1 MSNPVGAL
9 AAQWRTEANVL
20 RRRGAVAQA
29 VVFEQC
35 AGELE
40 AGIIEPLSASNQ
52 PPPDM
57 SEPTWRER
65 LWTAP
70 AESRIGRDELLEAVG
85 RPASW
90 LYRHTSQKGDCA
102 RIPHRKMDNELVF
115 VVGEVRQWLCEHEEI
130 VVQGRSKS
138 FAVPAHRGK
147 GAA

>member
-1 MSNPVGAL
+1 MLGPSDHL
-9 AAQWRTEANVL
+9 ARQWRDEADTL

-35 AGELE
+35 ADELE

-102 RIPHRKMDNELVF
+102 RIPHRKMDSELVF
-115 VVGEVRQWLCEHEEI
+115 VVGEVQAESSRASSLS
-130 VVQGRSKS
+130 R
-138 FAVPAHRGK
+138 P
-147 GAA
+147 

>member
-1 MSNPVGAL
+1 MDPVADL
-9 AAQWRTEANVL
+9 AARWKEEAVML
-20 RRRGAVAQA
+20 RRRGDVAQA

-57 SEPTWRER
+57 SEPTWREK

-102 RIPHRKMDNELVF
+102 RIPHRKMDSELVF
-115 VVGEVRQWLCEHEEI
+115 VVGEIRQWLCEHEEI
-130 VVQGRSKS
+130 VVQGRSMS

>member
-1 MSNPVGAL
+1 MGAPEL
-9 AAQWRTEANVL
+9 NSLIAWLRDAPTGTTVDAAVIAARLERWTE
-20 RRRGAVAQA
+20 
-29 VVFEQC
+29 F
-35 AGELE
+35 
-40 AGIIEPLSASNQ
+40 PDTASV
-52 PPPDM
+52 DTA
-57 SEPTWRER
+57 EPTWREK

-102 RIPHRKMDNELVF
+102 RIPHRKMDSELVF

-130 VVQGRSKS
+130 VVQGRSMS

>member
-1 MSNPVGAL
+1 MGAPEL
-9 AAQWRTEANVL
+9 NSLIAWLRDAPTGTTVDAAVIAAR
-20 RRRGAVAQA
+20 
-29 VVFEQC
+29 
-35 AGELE
+35 LE
-40 AGIIEPLSASNQ
+40 RWTGFPDAASV
-52 PPPDM
+52 DTA
-57 SEPTWRER
+57 EPTWREK

-102 RIPHRKMDNELVF
+102 RIPHRKMDSELVF
-115 VVGEVRQWLCEHEEI
+115 VVGEIRQWLCEHEEI
-130 VVQGRSKS
+130 VVQGRSMS